1 MSMLACLQHCVRVYF
16 STYGCTMNQG
26 DTEVLRAL
34 VARRHQVVDSPEK
47 CDAVVVNSC
56 AVVETTERKV
66 LKEVRHHKR
75 CGRRVVLA
83 GCLAAANPEA
93 AAAAGADAVLPPA
106 RLAQVEEV
114 LEGKPAAASA
124 PAVRPEM
131 PKLRHGDSAIAIVAI
146 SEGCLGRCTYCITKR
161 ARGRLRSFHPE
172 SIRREVEQA
181 LEQGYR
187 EIQLTSQDTAVYG
200 RDIGT
205 SLPELLGTL
214 TDIEGE
220 FRIRVGM
227 MNPAYA
233 GEVFDELLD
242 AYDSRKVYRFLHMP
256 VQSGSNEVLEHMR
269 RGYRVE
275 DFVELVEEFRR
286 RFPESTLSTDVIV
299 GYPTEGEREFELTRR
314 LIEELKPEILN
325 ITRFSP
331 RPGTEAARLRPLR
344 GGVVKER
351 SRRLTSLMRR
361 IALERNRRY
370 LGRSMEVLVTKHGK
384 NGTLLA
390 RNSAYRQVVLRGGSA
405 ELGDFLRVRVS
416 RVSHTCLFAQEA

>member
-146 SEGCLGRCTYCITKR
+146 SEGCLGRCSYCITKR

>member
-83 GCLAAANPEA
+83 GCLAAANPGA

-124 PAVRPEM
+124 PAVRPEL

-390 RNSAYRQVVLRGGSA
+390 RNSAYRQVVLRGESA

>member
-114 LEGKPAAASA
+114 LEGKPAAACA
-124 PAVRPEM
+124 PAVRPEL

-146 SEGCLGRCTYCITKR
+146 SEGCLGRCSYCITKR

-233 GEVFDELLD
+233 GEVFDELLK
-242 AYDSRKVYRFLHMP
+242 AYESRKVYRFLHMP

-275 DFVELVEEFRR
+275 DFVELAEEFRR

-384 NGTLLA
+384 KGTLLA
-390 RNSAYRQVVLRGGSA
+390 RNSAYRQVVLGMGSA

-416 RVSHTCLFAQEA
+416 RVSHTCLFAHEA

>member
-390 RNSAYRQVVLRGGSA
+390 RNSAYRQVVLRGESA